1 MPESYMLPLLLS
13 HELVHTFKFWQDG
26 QLHEGMS
33 SGKDLYRFNAQFA
46 LQERQKAFQV
56 ATELA
61 HKGLQV
67 CVTCM
72 RSEYKI
78 WVSLRGRSQTGQINQ
93 AA

>member
-1 MPESYMLPLLLS
+1 MLPLLLS

-72 RSEYKI
+72 RNEYKI
-78 WVSLRGRSQTGQINQ
+78 WVGLRGRSQTSQRNQ